1 MGSVRKMA
9 LIVAAAFAN
18 GAATPH
24 RAFAQESGFVAWP
37 RELAS
42 RAPALADGMTR
53 EFGEAPRM
61 IAFGGR
67 DTIKILFWNP
77 KVWQDDMDSRVFP
90 ETSMPIVREV
100 MKDVAAYVWTTFG
113 RDAGVQ
119 LIRVAFVRVVH
130 DRKYTEPT
138 RERPA
143 QELSGLFS
151 RQMLETGELPAVAIA
166 QREAGAWDEPT
177 QKRIDSWR
185 ATAQGNVP
193 GEGGSAALSDAIERA
208 IGQRPHDINLK
219 GRDTIEVGFW
229 NPSVWWNDEFSQSL
243 PENTLPVVRQMAKR
257 TGEELWKRYGRDA
270 GINVIRI
277 RFERMY
283 SEPVNG
289 VRMMKPAQVV
299 TGQFTR
305 QQLETGQLEPVQLT
319 IIQK

>member
-1 MGSVRKMA
+1 MA
-9 LIVAAAFAN
+9 LIVAAGFAN

-37 RELAS
+37 PELAS

-53 EFGEAPRM
+53 EFGQAPRM

-90 ETSMPIVREV
+90 DKSVPMMTEA
-100 MKDVAAYVWTTFG
+100 MKDVAGYVWTTFG

-130 DRKYTEPT
+130 DKKYTGPT
-138 RERPA
+138 HEGPA
-143 QELSGLFS
+143 QELFGLFS
-151 RQMLETGELPAVAIA
+151 REMLETGQPPLVAMV
-166 QREAGAWDEPT
+166 QREAGAWDERT
-177 QKRIDSWR
+177 QKQFDSWR
-185 ATAQGNVP
+185 VAAEGNVP
-193 GEGGSAALSDAIERA
+193 GEGGSVALNDAIERA

-219 GRDTIEVGFW
+219 GRDTMEVVFW
-229 NPSVWWNDEFSQSL
+229 NPSVWWNDEFSRSL
-243 PENTLPVVRQMAKR
+243 PEETLPVVRQMAKR
-257 TGEELWKRYGRDA
+257 TGEELWKRYGRDG

-283 SEPVNG
+283 SERVNG